1 LFRSVVDKGIG
12 PYVVHRRNGRAQP
25 GRDGRRDRYTLVV
38 TYGAAN
44 ALGIQVEPVWDEI
57 QRSNLSKV
65 WPDGAIHKREDG
77 KVIKPSTYS
86 PAAIDGVLAQQ
97 VDQYLQNLPSKAA
110 A

>member
-1 LFRSVVDKGIG
+1 LKTPNLIEMADAIG
-12 PYVVHRRNGRAQP
+12 
-25 GRDGRRDRYTLVV
+25 DTLVV

-65 WPDGAIHKREDG
+65 WHDGAIHKREDG

-97 VDQYLQNLPSKAA
+97 VDQYLQNLPNKAA